1 MFIYSNKYGK
11 CPDDLTDDAEM
22 TKALLAS
29 SKMDSHPQTLKS
41 PHVSTYVVNVLISIN
56 VLILF

>member
-11 CPDDLTDDAEM
+11 CPDDVTDDAEM
-22 TKALLAS
+22 KKALLVS

-41 PHVSTYVVNVLISIN
+41 PHVSAYVMNCAN
-56 VLILF
+56 Y